1 LDELATDPEGTNTP
15 LDWAKRDGYQA
26 GLNGSFGFGRHEVVL
41 DLDYRNKQQQS
52 NFDYGFAA
60 DYREAAL
67 DMWSFSPRV
76 RVPFETGG
84 ISHSLVLGVDLQRW
98 DYRLHTSNGEVN
110 IGTPI
115 NRVTAD
121 QNSAGLYTRDEMQLD
136 SATRLTLGARYEW
149 FEIDAHDRFD
159 PAAPGSLFG
168 SGASPDSKD
177 DTQYAWELG
186 LNHRL
191 NPQHALFARAARSF
205 RFATVDEIYEGYPHE
220 FQFLKPQTSQDAQA
234 GWEWGRGAKRMRSA
248 AYYMRVKD
256 EIHLDPYTFDN
267 TNLPPLERYGLE
279 LEANSRLSS
288 VDVRAAYTLAYAKFT
303 GGSLNGVELDGKDV
317 PLVPRNTLSLGMAR
331 KKAVVDAAIAAASD
345 ERGLLL
351 VITGNGKGKSTS
363 AFGMV
368 ARALGH
374 GMKVGV
380 VQFIKSRTDTGEE
393 AFLGTHAEWHVTGD
407 GFTWDTQ
414 NREQDIATAER
425 GWAIAARMLADPSYQ
440 LVVLDELTY
449 LLSYGYL
456 DADRVLDALAH
467 RPAMQHVVVTGRAA
481 TDALIELADTVSVIA
496 DEKHAFRAGV
506 KAQPGI
512 DL

>member
-1 LDELATDPEGTNTP
+1 MNEAE
-15 LDWAKRDGYQA
+15 
-26 GLNGSFGFGRHEVVL
+26 
-41 DLDYRNKQQQS
+41 RNP
-52 NFDYGFAA
+52 DA
-60 DYREAAL
+60 D
-67 DMWSFSPRV
+67 S
-76 RVPFETGG
+76 
-84 ISHSLVLGVDLQRW
+84 
-98 DYRLHTSNGEVN
+98 
-110 IGTPI
+110 
-115 NRVTAD
+115 
-121 QNSAGLYTRDEMQLD
+121 
-136 SATRLTLGARYEW
+136 
-149 FEIDAHDRFD
+149 
-159 PAAPGSLFG
+159 
-168 SGASPDSKD
+168 SK
-177 DTQYAWELG
+177 
-186 LNHRL
+186 
-191 NPQHALFARAARSF
+191 AAR
-205 RFATVDEIYEGYPHE
+205 H
-220 FQFLKPQTSQDAQA
+220 
-234 GWEWGRGAKRMRSA
+234 A
-248 AYYMRVKD
+248 AR
-256 EIHLDPYTFDN
+256 
-267 TNLPPLERYGLE
+267 
-279 LEANSRLSS
+279 
-288 VDVRAAYTLAYAKFT
+288 
-303 GGSLNGVELDGKDV
+303 
-317 PLVPRNTLSLGMAR
+317 MAR

-414 NREQDIATAER
+414 NCEQDIATAER